1 MFKKLYIL
9 ISCSCVLKN
18 INVSSKKKKKKKTCI
33 TSRWQPILS
42 CQQAY
47 GIASNVPTSA
57 ILANNNLT
65 IVAKEQLKLSIA
77 QPMVLHLGH

>member
-57 ILANNNLT
+57 ILASNNLT
-65 IVAKEQLKLSIA
+65 IVAKEQIKLSIA

>member
-1 MFKKLYIL
+1 MFPQ
-9 ISCSCVLKN
+9 
-18 INVSSKKKKKKKTCI
+18 KKKKKTCI

-57 ILANNNLT
+57 ILASNNLT